1 MTSRLYPQTAVHARI
16 AHEIGRRIAGGD
28 IAEGELLPRETE
40 LQEEFSASRQAVRE
54 ALKVLGAKGMIVAR
68 KKMGTLVQAR
78 SAWNMLDPDVLA
90 WHAAHTLPEQVLRD
104 LVEMRRLI
112 EPSAA
117 AFAAERATPKERERI
132 GEALTRMRARLNEPE
147 GFYQADIEFHLAIF
161 AASGNCLI
169 DRMSTI
175 LGPLLA
181 ASFRLQRK
189 SSRSFGKGF
198 DVHASVFEAI
208 SQRDPSAARAAMER
222 LLDRA
227 ITEVF
232 TEELAETGPGATQ
245 PRAVANH

>member
-1 MTSRLYPQTAVHARI
+1 MTSRLYPDTAVHARI
-16 AHEIGRRIAGGD
+16 AHEIGRRIAGGQL
-28 IAEGELLPRETE
+28 AEGTLLPRETE

-68 KKMGTLVQAR
+68 KKAGTLVQAR

-90 WHAAHTLPEQVLRD
+90 WHAVHPLPEQMLRD

-117 AFAAERATPKERERI
+117 ALAAERATAEDRDRI
-132 GEALTRMRARLNEPE
+132 SEALTRMRGGLNKPE
-147 GFYQADIEFHLAIF
+147 QFYRADINFHLAIF
-161 AASGNCLI
+161 AASGNSLV

-189 SSRSFGKGF
+189 TNQSFGQGF
-198 DVHASVFEAI
+198 DVHAAVFEAI
-208 SQRDPSAARAAMER
+208 LRHDPNAARAAMER

-232 TEELAETGPGATQ
+232 AGELARSA
-245 PRAVANH
+245 PRPAQSVVSANI